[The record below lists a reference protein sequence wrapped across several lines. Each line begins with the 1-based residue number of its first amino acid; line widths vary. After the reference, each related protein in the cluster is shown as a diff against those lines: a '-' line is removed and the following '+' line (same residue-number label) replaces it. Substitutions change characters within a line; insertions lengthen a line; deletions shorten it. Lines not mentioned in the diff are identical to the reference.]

1 MNSLKSKERLNKRIW
16 RLDLHKRSDIQPSA
30 VLDNVVANHCF
41 LLELSQTPW
50 LENLTVALEIVWTL
64 TSKKARFYMSSEK
77 SQKAAFPKSLSGHT
91 AFETSENFI

>member
-1 MNSLKSKERLNKRIW
+1 
-16 RLDLHKRSDIQPSA
+16 
-30 VLDNVVANHCF
+30 
-41 LLELSQTPW
+41 